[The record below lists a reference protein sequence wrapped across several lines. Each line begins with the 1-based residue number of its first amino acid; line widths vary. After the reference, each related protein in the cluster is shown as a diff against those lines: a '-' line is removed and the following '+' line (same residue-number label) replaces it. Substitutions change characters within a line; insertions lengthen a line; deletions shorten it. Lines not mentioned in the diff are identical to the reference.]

1 MKKILSI
8 IFVVVAGFSTAI
20 AQNTAK
26 FEFKSE
32 VIDYGDIEKG
42 SDGVKVFQFKNIGTE
57 PLIIENVYSSCG
69 CTIPTWTKAAI
80 APGKS
85 GEIQVKYD
93 TNRVGPIRRTIT
105 IYSNADE
112 PTRALKIKGRV
123 LDPSE
128 KS

>member
-1 MKKILSI
+1 MKTIIPILLFI
-8 IFVVVAGFSTAI
+8 VTGFSSAI
-20 AQNTAK
+20 AQNVAK

-42 SDGVKVFQFKNIGTE
+42 SDGVRVFQFKNIGTE

-69 CTIPTWTKAAI
+69 CTVPSWTKAAI

-112 PTRALKIKGRV
+112 STKAVKIKGRV
-123 LDPSE
+123 LDPTE
-128 KS
+128 